1 MQTINRIVAGLGP
14 ALMAIVLIYA
24 VGAGL
29 TGSLTL
35 DRPAFAQAPGE
46 VPGNSLGNTSDSE
59 FWRAV
64 RSGEQGSVSIPDK
77 KAGVMVNSEGEAWR
91 NLRNGLLSSTGIWI
105 LLGTIAVLALFF
117 AVRGRIKVDSGLCGR
132 TVERFNFLERFAH
145 WLTAGTFIA
154 LGLTGLNVLYGRY
167 LFGSAGGAGGDFGG
181 LHQVFATI
189 TFYGKW
195 VHFLSAI
202 GFMVGV
208 VLIFVLWLRDNIPDK
223 LDLKWF
229 AVAGGLFSK
238 GVHPPAKK
246 FNAGQKVIFWVV
258 VLGGLSLSLTGI
270 SLLFPFE
277 LGLFSKTFAVLNI
290 FGLGL
295 PTALSGIEEMQYAQI
310 WHLLVSLVMIAI
322 IVAHIYIGS
331 LGMEGAFDAMNSGQ
345 VDENWAREHH
355 ALWVAEIK
363 GETPPD
369 DSGPPGGAT
378 ADTGDD
384 KGSTPQTA

>member
-1 MQTINRIVAGLGP
+1 M
-14 ALMAIVLIYA
+14 
-24 VGAGL
+24 
-29 TGSLTL
+29 
-35 DRPAFAQAPGE
+35 
-46 VPGNSLGNTSDSE
+46 
-59 FWRAV
+59 
-64 RSGEQGSVSIPDK
+64 
-77 KAGVMVNSEGEAWR
+77 
-91 NLRNGLLSSTGIWI
+91 
-105 LLGTIAVLALFF
+105 
-117 AVRGRIKVDSGLCGR
+117 
-132 TVERFNFLERFAH
+132 
-145 WLTAGTFIA
+145 
-154 LGLTGLNVLYGRY
+154 
-167 LFGSAGGAGGDFGG
+167 
-181 LHQVFATI
+181 
-189 TFYGKW
+189 
-195 VHFLSAI
+195 
-202 GFMVGV
+202 
-208 VLIFVLWLRDNIPDK
+208 
-223 LDLKWF
+223 
-229 AVAGGLFSK
+229 
-238 GVHPPAKK
+238 HPPAKK